1 MSTIFWPWKN
11 LGSKKLDH
19 DNCPHTKLLQL
30 CRHQL
35 CGNLQLISEIFEKDP
50 CCSRAGCCAAPTVY
64 LAPAPAAVAVV
75 SSLRLLSARG
85 SSSAAVWPPPHYRGD
100 CGFPSWYSQTPRR
113 GTGEKALLVFLTL
126 FLFSLFPPQVSDLFS
141 TGFFGTPVQVTGV
154 LASWF
159 LNQIFM
165 PRWFPTFRWILTQ
178 NGSQFLPHHSS
189 GTPRLVWIL
198 GWRSLPR

>member
-1 MSTIFWPWKN
+1 MPPHKTSTALLTSALWKSTTNFRN
-11 LGSKKLDH
+11 LWK
-19 DNCPHTKLLQL
+19 
-30 CRHQL
+30 R
-35 CGNLQLISEIFEKDP
+35 DP

-64 LAPAPAAVAVV
+64 LAPAPVAVAVV
-75 SSLRLLSARG
+75 SSRRRCQWGGRG
-85 SSSAAVWPPPHYRGD
+85 SAAVWPPPHYRGD
-100 CGFPSWYSQTPRR
+100 CGFPSWHSQTPRR

-178 NGSQFLPHHSS
+178 NGSQFLPHQSS
-189 GTPRLVWIL
+189 GKSRLVWIL